1 MGANASDR
9 TRRPL
14 NHKPMERAI
23 LLTVKVDKD
32 KATWDVIEHQRE
44 LRELAVTAGAD
55 ILSEDLCHRKMPTPD
70 LYLGE
75 GKAEEL
81 ADAVRAHEAD
91 VVIFNSDLSGT
102 QHRNLE
108 KVLGTKVVDR
118 TQLILDIFARH
129 ARSPEGKAQVELAQL
144 EYLLP
149 RLAGKGTQLSR
160 LGGGIGTRGPG
171 EQKLEED
178 RRRIRD
184 RVRFLRRDLTD
195 LGYRR
200 DMRRKKR
207 REVSVPTVTLIG
219 YTSAGKSTLFNA
231 LTGSEQTVS
240 RGLFTTLDPLS
251 RQITL
256 ANRQRVV
263 LSDTVGFIRDLPPHL
278 IEAFKA
284 TLEEVVEADLLLR
297 VMDVSSPRLRDHAKA
312 VEEVLEALG
321 AYQKRMIPVLNKID
335 LLEDP
340 RVLGRVQRDL
350 PESVAVSALQK
361 THLDKLLLQ
370 MEKALAGYF
379 EEVSLVLPHA
389 KRGLVDVLYREGRV
403 REIAYLA
410 DGIHVR
416 AELPYVAAQKFRKL
430 VQK

>member
-1 MGANASDR
+1 
-9 TRRPL
+9 
-14 NHKPMERAI
+14 MERAV
-23 LLTVKVDKD
+23 LLTIKLDRDKN
-32 KATWDVIEHQRE
+32 TWDVLERQRE

-55 ILSEDLCHRKMPTPD
+55 ILAEDLCRREGPTPD

-75 GKAEEL
+75 GKVEEM
-81 ADAVRAHEAD
+81 ADVVRAHEAQ
-91 VVIFNSDLSGT
+91 VVIINHDLSGT
-102 QHRNLE
+102 QQRNLE
-108 KVLGTKVVDR
+108 RRLETKVVDR

-149 RLAGKGTQLSR
+149 RLAGKGAQLSR

-171 EQKLEED
+171 EQKLEVD

-184 RVRFLRRDLTD
+184 RVGRLKRDLED
-195 LGYRR
+195 LGGRR
-200 DMRRKKR
+200 DMRRRKR
-207 REVSVPTVTLIG
+207 REVSVPTVALVG

-231 LTGSEQTVS
+231 LTGSTQTVS

-251 RQITL
+251 RKVGLLNGQC
-256 ANRQRVV
+256 VV

-284 TLEEVVEADLLLR
+284 TLEEVVGADLLLH
-297 VMDVSSPRLRDHAKA
+297 VMDVSSPRLRDHAEA
-312 VEEVLEALG
+312 VEEVLETLG
-321 AYQKRMIPVLNKID
+321 ASGKRGIPVLNKMD
-335 LLEDP
+335 LLEDQ
-340 RVLGRVQRDL
+340 RVLKRVRHDW
-350 PESVAVSALQK
+350 PYSVAVSALRK
-361 THLDKLLLQ
+361 THLDDLRQ
-370 MEKALAGYF
+370 QVQEALADYF
-379 EEVSLVLPHA
+379 EEVSLVLPNE

-403 REIAYLA
+403 QEIAYLE

-430 VQK
+430 VQKR